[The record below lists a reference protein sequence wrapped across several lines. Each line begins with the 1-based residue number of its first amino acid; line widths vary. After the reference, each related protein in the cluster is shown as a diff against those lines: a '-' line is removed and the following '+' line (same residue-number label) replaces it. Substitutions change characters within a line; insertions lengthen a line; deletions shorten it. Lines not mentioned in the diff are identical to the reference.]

1 MKSVTFEEAN
11 VKIAEHQEE
20 YETLHAYA
28 DDLRYSVAFCF
39 ELNKEEL
46 KEINDLTKNKMDA
59 IVEDQV
65 LDLDAEQIVNR
76 LVGRKIGLTNLL
88 QNMTGEAEANLT
100 LLAADQTEY
109 IR

>member
-46 KEINDLTKNKMDA
+46 KEINETGKLWIKQLTFGRNMQPIALSTTKTDLIEKT
-59 IVEDQV
+59 
-65 LDLDAEQIVNR
+65 
-76 LVGRKIGLTNLL
+76 
-88 QNMTGEAEANLT
+88 
-100 LLAADQTEY
+100 
-109 IR
+109 